1 MKPLLRIITITA
13 FLAGGGV
20 ASFGFIQMFLLGSYH
35 ASWSNLTLTLTAIFA
50 TILSI
55 YLISRLLKINYYAV
69 FAIIV
74 VSSGIVIG
82 NIWPLLVAL
91 WILTAGYA
99 LGSKFVFF
107 LKINSCYLDDLSILL
122 IGLGIYATI
131 IGLLAHF
138 SINYPGLY
146 LFMLIIPTITGRH
159 LIIEKAKIFRKLIN
173 EPSQS
178 EALDIIIVVCLLIH
192 FYISLM
198 PEIGHDALMMH
209 LFVPG

>member
-1 MKPLLRIITITA
+1 
-13 FLAGGGV
+13 
-20 ASFGFIQMFLLGSYH
+20 MFLLGSYH

-74 VSSGIVIG
+74 VSSG

-99 LGSKFVFF
+99 LGSKFVSF

-138 SINYPGLY
+138 SINYPLSIWGNSGLQ
-146 LFMLIIPTITGRH
+146 
-159 LIIEKAKIFRKLIN
+159 
-173 EPSQS
+173 EP
-178 EALDIIIVVCLLIH
+178 
-192 FYISLM
+192 IS
-198 PEIGHDALMMH
+198 
-209 LFVPG
+209 